1 MLNKYI
7 ININFDAFKSPLSLV
22 YYCRIPLFTNWTMN
36 VFVFCKNGPNFTSS
50 WNMKK
55 IHVSIKNNFLLQ

>member
-7 ININFDAFKSPLSLV
+7 ININFDAFKSSLGIV
-22 YYCRIPLFTNWTMN
+22 YYCRTPLFANWTMN

-50 WNMKK
+50 
-55 IHVSIKNNFLLQ
+55 